1 MENYLYTLEICVS
14 PNSLETL
21 KVHMEITF
29 LQELE
34 NILSLGKLHFL
45 GWKFVF
51 LAHTNLARQGESLA
65 ERRQKIRAG
74 MARRLRGRTY
84 KTEYIFYFPRFIFCK
99 CDHSIFVL
107 EDTNKKQIQNFF
119 IIRRWLWR
127 VMMFCLNGFPAIKLV
142 NEKVFTAYKY
152 V

>member
-14 PNSLETL
+14 PNCLETL

-99 CDHSIFVL
+99 CDHSIFVFGRY
-107 EDTNKKQIQNFF
+107 KQEANSKFLHNQKVAVKSYDVLFE
-119 IIRRWLWR
+119 WLSSNQA
-127 VMMFCLNGFPAIKLV
+127 CQ
-142 NEKVFTAYKY
+142 
-152 V
+152 

>member
-14 PNSLETL
+14 PKSLETL

-34 NILSLGKLHFL
+34 NILSLGKFHFL
-45 GWKFVF
+45 GWKFEKFVF

-84 KTEYIFYFPRFIFCK
+84 KTEYIFIFH
-99 CDHSIFVL
+99 DLFSVSVTTPSLF
-107 EDTNKKQIQNFF
+107 
-119 IIRRWLWR
+119 
-127 VMMFCLNGFPAIKLV
+127 
-142 NEKVFTAYKY
+142 
-152 V
+152 